1 MCLLII
7 ISRRAHLNGAD
18 ITNFTCL
25 HSVNTQPPGFFTS
38 PDFFRYDVKPHTW
51 EDRKWIRQTE
61 DRNLMELEMSD
72 IYKDG
77 TEERERERE
86 VGKRQR
92 QTLEWKKYK
101 KSEVKI
107 RVSEHRLL
115 ILCVST
121 LVRYGVCAC
130 FHQRRER

>member
-1 MCLLII
+1 MNETK
-7 ISRRAHLNGAD
+7 R
-18 ITNFTCL
+18 
-25 HSVNTQPPGFFTS
+25 
-38 PDFFRYDVKPHTW
+38 
-51 EDRKWIRQTE
+51 
-61 DRNLMELEMSD
+61 RNLMELEMSD

-77 TEERERERE
+77 REERERERE

-92 QTLEWKKYK
+92 QTLECKKDK
-101 KSEVKI
+101 KSEEKI

-121 LVRYGVCAC
+121 LVRYGVCAY